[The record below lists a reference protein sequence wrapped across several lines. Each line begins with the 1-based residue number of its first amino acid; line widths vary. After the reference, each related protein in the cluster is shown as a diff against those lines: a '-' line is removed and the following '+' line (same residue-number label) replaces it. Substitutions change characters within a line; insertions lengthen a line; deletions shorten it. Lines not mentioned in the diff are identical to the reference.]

1 MQEEPMEHV
10 QEVDGCAEAEGRRLL
25 AAAFE
30 TAPVGD
36 GFAAGGSVGAELLRQ
51 VRRRT
56 SARRRARTRVLVP
69 AGAVAS
75 LALAGAVALAVTLTA
90 TVASAP
96 SAFAAVTAAAAKTST
111 ESFRVT
117 MNITTTTEAVT
128 GSSVSR
134 YRVTG
139 EADPAHAVGEE
150 TVASKDLLTG
160 GALQLRFIG
169 QDIYVNVQAP
179 IVQAPPP
186 AARPAPTGDVS
197 PVGSV
202 SPKGSVSPRPWSE
215 AALWPRLTAK
225 QLVVNP
231 GFDSQQAVD
240 PGSLLA
246 LLRSAGTVTKEGPA
260 SGPGWTGTRYR
271 FTVATSGRASS
282 AAGTVYV
289 DRQGQVRRL
298 VTTITLPL
306 GGGYHA
312 TSTEDVSF
320 SDFGSP
326 VSVTAPPASQVT
338 WEPGHVEWYLIPW

>member
-10 QEVDGCAEAEGRRLL
+10 QEIDQWGEAEGRLLL

-36 GFAAGGSVGAELLRQ
+36 GLAAGGPVGAELLRR

-56 SARRRARTRVLVP
+56 TARRRVLVP
-69 AGAVAS
+69 AGAVAT
-75 LALAGAVALAVTLTA
+75 LAVAGAVALAVALTA

-96 SAFAAVTAAAAKTST
+96 SAFAAVTAAAVKTST

-117 MNITTTTEAVT
+117 MNITTTTESVT

-139 EADPAHAVGEE
+139 QADPSHGVGEE
-150 TVASKDLLTG
+150 TVTSEDLLAG
-160 GALQLRFIG
+160 PIQVRFVG
-169 QDIYVNVQAP
+169 QDVYANVH
-179 IVQAPPP
+179 
-186 AARPAPTGDVS
+186 APTA
-197 PVGSV
+197 GSTA
-202 SPKGSVSPRPWSE
+202 KGGVSPRPWTE
-215 AALWPRLTAK
+215 AALYRQLTGK
-225 QLVVNP
+225 QLIASP
-231 GFDSQQAVD
+231 GFDSQEAVD
-240 PGSLLA
+240 PGALIA

-271 FTVATSGRASS
+271 FTVATSGRVSPVT
-282 AAGTVYV
+282 GTVYV
-289 DRQGQVRRL
+289 DGHGQVRRL
-298 VTTITLPL
+298 VTAMTLQL
-306 GGGYHA
+306 GGGHHD

-320 SDFGSP
+320 TDFGAA

-338 WEPGHVEWYLIPW
+338 RMPGYVEWYLIPW